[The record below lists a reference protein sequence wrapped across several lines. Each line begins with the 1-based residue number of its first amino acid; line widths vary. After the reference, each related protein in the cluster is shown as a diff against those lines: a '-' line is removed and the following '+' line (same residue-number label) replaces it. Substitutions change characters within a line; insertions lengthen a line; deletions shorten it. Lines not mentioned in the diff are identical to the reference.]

1 MCSRAGLYL
10 CPATDRSNITG
21 TKLRKSGFR
30 IHFTAVSG
38 SKFCGVPGRRSLG
51 RETFGASPPLIG
63 AGNLKFL
70 RVPLSLSLGRETQT
84 PLCYVRV
91 AVIALRLLFVFRSLC
106 AVFGTGLLS
115 VGYAGSIK
123 STSDDVVSGTRKVL
137 YTAATDQ
144 NNRVLLKVV
153 ALTRDIAC
161 YFDTVGKTNSGDL
174 SKSGVRLLRG
184 CSLNSCTNASLLR
197 SGNVC
202 CFLLKGVVSFLKS
215 RSCGLLCC
223 GLPSF
228 SY

>member
-51 RETFGASPPLIG
+51 RET
-63 AGNLKFL
+63 
-70 RVPLSLSLGRETQT
+70 QT
-84 PLCYVRV
+84 PFHSVRV
-91 AVIALRLLFVFRSLC
+91 SVIASQLLLVFRSLC

-137 YTAATDQ
+137 YTAAADQ

-215 RSCGLLCC
+215 RSCQYIGL
-223 GLPSF
+223 
-228 SY
+228 

>member
-1 MCSRAGLYL
+1 MCSRAGLDL
-10 CPATDRSNITG
+10 GRATDRSNITG

-38 SKFCGVPGRRSLG
+38 SKFWWSFWL
-51 RETFGASPPLIG
+51 PLVG

-70 RVPLSLSLGRETQT
+70 RVPLSLSLGGKAT
-84 PLCYVRV
+84 PLCYVWV
-91 AVIALRLLFVFRSLC
+91 AVIALRLLLVFRSLC

-137 YTAATDQ
+137 YTAAADQ

-184 CSLNSCTNASLLR
+184 CSLNSCTHASAERKCLLLSSEGSYILSEEPELWTSLLW
-197 SGNVC
+197 SAFL
-202 CFLLKGVVSFLKS
+202 FLLTG
-215 RSCGLLCC
+215 
-223 GLPSF
+223 
-228 SY
+228 

>member
-1 MCSRAGLYL
+1 MGPNFVEFLAAARWGGK
-10 CPATDRSNITG
+10 P
-21 TKLRKSGFR
+21 KLSQ
-30 IHFTAVSG
+30 S
-38 SKFCGVPGRRSLG
+38 SWLP
-51 RETFGASPPLIG
+51 
-63 AGNLKFL
+63 
-70 RVPLSLSLGRETQT
+70 SLGRETQT
-84 PLCYVRV
+84 PFHSVRV
-91 AVIALRLLFVFRSLC
+91 SVIASQLLLVFRSLC

-137 YTAATDQ
+137 YTAAADQ

-202 CFLLKGVVSFLKS
+202 CFLLKGVISFLKS